1 MRPSAAAVLAAS
13 VLALALASLP
23 FGALEGQAASA
34 RDTVHVTVGSA
45 AVNGHVYKEHAARV
59 RVIRDGADG
68 VQAEWTNVLT
78 LGDSAGRP
86 VQRWVTTGKRKTP
99 DGKEVAWEIRQNYD
113 AVTLAPYSYWRTS
126 GDGAELRLVID
137 GPRIRG
143 TRRAPGGAEAPV
155 SIDLPGAAFM
165 ANASDLVPPAVGM
178 KAGTVMT
185 APMWDPGS
193 NQYRVSIFIVL
204 PERTIDVEGTPWKA
218 WPVEERMR
226 DGGALVATWYMT
238 DRSPYM
244 LAGEVPL
251 PNGVMQRMTEI
262 AVPMPR

>member
-1 MRPSAAAVLAAS
+1 MHPSATATLAAF
-13 VLALALASLP
+13 VLASLP
-23 FGALEGQAASA
+23 LEPLEAQTTST

-45 AVNGHVYKEHAARV
+45 AVNGRVYKEHSARV
-59 RVIRDGADG
+59 RVTRDGIAG

-86 VQRWVTTGKRKTP
+86 VQRWVTTGTRRTP

-143 TRRAPGGAEAPV
+143 TRRAPGGAEQPV
-155 SIDLPGAAFM
+155 SINLPSAAFM

-178 KAGTVMT
+178 KAGAVMT
-185 APMWDPGS
+185 TPMWDPGS
-193 NQYRVSIFIVL
+193 NQYRVSVFTVL

-218 WPVEERMR
+218 WPVEERAR
-226 DGGALVATWYMT
+226 DSGALIATWYMT

-251 PNGVMQRMTEI
+251 ANGAMQRMTEI

>member
-1 MRPSAAAVLAAS
+1 MPPFRAAACAARA
-13 VLALALASLP
+13 ALALTTFP
-23 FGALEGQAASA
+23 FAPLEGQAAGT
-34 RDTVHVTVGSA
+34 RDTVRVTVGA
-45 AVNGHVYKEHAARV
+45 DVVDGGVYKEHAARV
-59 RVIRDGADG
+59 RVTRDGTEG
-68 VQAEWTNVLT
+68 VMAEWTNVLT

-86 VQRWVTTGKRKTP
+86 VQRWVTTGKRKAP
-99 DGKEVAWEIRQNYD
+99 DGTEVAWVIRQNYD

-143 TRRAPGGAEAPV
+143 TRRAPGGAEQPV
-155 SIDLPGAAFM
+155 SIDLPSAAFM

-178 KAGTVMT
+178 TPGVAMT

-193 NQYRVSIFIVL
+193 NQYRVSVFTVL

-218 WPVEERMR
+218 WPVEERVR
-226 DGGALVATWYMT
+226 ESGTLVATWFLT
-238 DRSPYM
+238 DRAPYM

-251 PNGVMQRMTEI
+251 ANGVMQRMTEI